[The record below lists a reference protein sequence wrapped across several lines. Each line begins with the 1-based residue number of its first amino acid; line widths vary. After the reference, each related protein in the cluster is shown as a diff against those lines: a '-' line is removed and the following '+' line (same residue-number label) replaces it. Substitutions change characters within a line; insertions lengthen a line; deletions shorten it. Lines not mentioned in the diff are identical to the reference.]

1 MFHLKGSAPSSEK
14 PKIETEPAPAYSAS
28 KTVFASMAIP
38 EGDCIHMLQFPQRD
52 IDALRVVINQSWDKG
67 IQRER
72 FLYSSC
78 HEFKLH
84 GNPWNISIWTGSENI
99 PGLVLMRE
107 IFACL
112 FSAGWILHARK
123 NELMIFRQQQTSPQ
137 CDWISIAV
145 VWYDRLRLIGASAEL
160 IASFRD
166 MLKSMGLFQDEFWKE
181 RDNNAWEFKFKGN
194 RFSSFG
200 EEMVKWNLLQLRI
213 METLEAHGWSVYS
226 NTMQYREN
234 VCLSNGW
241 FCVKDKQWVPG
252 MTIARG

>member
-28 KTVFASMAIP
+28 KTVFASLAFR

-84 GNPWNISIWTGSENI
+84 GSPWNISTWTGGENI
-99 PGLVLMRE
+99 TGLVLMRE
-107 IFACL
+107 IIACL
-112 FSAGWILHARK
+112 FSAGWILHTRS
-123 NELMIFRQQQTSPQ
+123 NGFLIFHQQQTSPQ
-137 CDWISIAV
+137 CDWISIGV
-145 VWYDRLRLIGASAEL
+145 LFDRLRLIGASAEL

-166 MLKSMGLFQDEFWKE
+166 MFKSMGLLQDKFWKE
-181 RDNNAWEFKFKGN
+181 RDNNAWDFKFKVN
-194 RFSSFG
+194 RYSSFG
-200 EEMVKWNLLQLRI
+200 EEMVKGNLLLLRI
-213 METLEAHGWSVYS
+213 VETLEAHGWSLYS
-226 NTMQYREN
+226 KTIQYQQN
-234 VCLSNGW
+234 VCVCNGW
-241 FCVKDKQWVPG
+241 FCLKDKQWVPG
-252 MTIARG
+252 MTIVRG